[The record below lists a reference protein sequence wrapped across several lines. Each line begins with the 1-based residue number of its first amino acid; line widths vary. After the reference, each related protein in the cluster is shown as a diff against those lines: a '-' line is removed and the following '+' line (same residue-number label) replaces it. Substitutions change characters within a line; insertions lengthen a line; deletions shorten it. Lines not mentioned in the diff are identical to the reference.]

1 MVRILL
7 VDDHPLVR
15 SGLRAEIEV
24 HEGMQVVAEAGTA
37 AEALERL
44 AVERPHVAVIDVRLG
59 DECGI
64 DLGRRIVA
72 QSPCATVLLTA
83 FDWDVYLVRAWEA
96 GAAAFVTKSDDTTA
110 LVEAIRGAAD
120 GARVFSAEQRTR
132 IDAWQRN
139 IAAPL
144 ALLSE
149 RESAVLR
156 LMVEGATN
164 REIAVELGLAV
175 KTVEAHVHSILRKL
189 RQPSRRAALVWARR
203 HRITEYAPSKTP
215 LHRRFPW

>member
-44 AVERPHVAVIDVRLG
+44 AVERPHVTVIDVRLG

-120 GARVFSAEQRTR
+120 GARVFSAGTAPAHRR
-132 IDAWQRN
+132 L
-139 IAAPL
+139 AARC
-144 ALLSE
+144 S
-149 RESAVLR
+149 SAP
-156 LMVEGATN
+156 G
-164 REIAVELGLAV
+164 AVERTGKAPSCV
-175 KTVEAHVHSILRKL
+175 SSRKVQL
-189 RQPSRRAALVWARR
+189 IGRLPPNWGWRSRRLKRTCIASCANCASRRAGQCWYGRADIGLRNMR
-203 HRITEYAPSKTP
+203 PR
-215 LHRRFPW
+215 